1 MTAVGAKQPFVRKQ
15 PPPTPPN
22 MGETAYSNSTLT
34 GPPVQ
39 RQLWP
44 AAPHDCYGGPYQLL
58 CARRDRGRFDVSFID
73 QSDEVALSTGFAK
86 KPALNACVAS
96 TG

>member
-1 MTAVGAKQPFVRKQ
+1 MKWTQSFTNRTSCFAPGA
-15 PPPTPPN
+15 
-22 MGETAYSNSTLT
+22 T
-34 GPPVQ
+34 GP
-39 RQLWP
+39 
-44 AAPHDCYGGPYQLL
+44 G
-58 CARRDRGRFDVSFID
+58 FDVSFID